1 MPQIVYPVRAFQDVT
16 DAEFCVVNRLMTEQ
30 PTMKVTAIKFA
41 KEQYGLGLS
50 EAKALCERIAEM
62 PLKQYQY

>member
-1 MPQIVYPVRAFQDVT
+1 MPKIAYPSVATQEIT
-16 DAEFCVVNRLMTEQ
+16 DAEFGIVHRLMTGQ
-30 PTMKVTAIKFA
+30 PTMKVTAIKFV

-62 PLKQYQY
+62 PLKQSQY